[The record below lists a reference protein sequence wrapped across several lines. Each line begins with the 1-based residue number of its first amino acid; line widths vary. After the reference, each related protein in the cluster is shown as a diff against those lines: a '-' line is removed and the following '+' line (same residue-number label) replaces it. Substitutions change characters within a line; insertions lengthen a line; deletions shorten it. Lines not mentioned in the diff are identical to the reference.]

1 MKRYGVERIRTSC
14 FRHFVLR
21 SALIALALISGMH
34 YQQAHGQGIAP
45 NVPTLV
51 EAAPAAD
58 LPTLEAEEA
67 GDPIPTKNLL
77 QVFRDGGLLMYPI
90 GLCSIILLV
99 FVFERAISL
108 RRGRVIPGPFVK
120 RFIEQL
126 KDGRID
132 QEQAL
137 ALCEEN
143 QSPVAEVFAA
153 AVKKW
158 GRSCVEVEQAILDSG
173 ERVTTRLRQYLRL
186 FNGISTISP
195 LLGLL
200 GTVLG
205 MISAF
210 NAIADSGEAAGQ
222 RELLASG
229 ISQALLTTAAGLT
242 VALPA
247 LIAYLFFSG
256 RVDRLI
262 IEIDA
267 HSQEVVNAIASD
279 GWKDKKKPAS
289 RRSSRTTAK
298 AA

>member
-1 MKRYGVERIRTSC
+1 MIHNGVERIRPSR
-14 FRHFVLR
+14 FGR
-21 SALIALALISGMH
+21 SLLWGVFCALVAFSWMNTAAAQTPQI
-34 YQQAHGQGIAP
+34 
-45 NVPTLV
+45 V
-51 EAAPAAD
+51 EAAPAAAQPAP
-58 LPTLEAEEA
+58 LPGLPEVAE

-90 GLCSIILLV
+90 GLCSFILLV

-108 RRGRVIPGPFVK
+108 RRGRVIPRPFVK
-120 RFIEQL
+120 RFIEQV

-132 QEQAL
+132 QDQAL

-173 ERVTTRLRQYLRL
+173 ERVTSRLRQYLRL

-210 NAIADSGEAAGQ
+210 NAIAASGEAAGQ

-279 GWKDKKKPAS
+279 GWKEKKKSPS
-289 RRSSRTTAK
+289 RRTSRTTAK

>member
-1 MKRYGVERIRTSC
+1 MTDNGVERIRPSRFC
-14 FRHFVLR
+14 R
-21 SALIALALISGMH
+21 SLLSSVFCALALFSLISTTAA
-34 YQQAHGQGIAP
+34 QAPQI
-45 NVPTLV
+45 V
-51 EAAPAAD
+51 EAAPAAAQPAP
-58 LPTLEAEEA
+58 LPNLQEVAE

-90 GLCSIILLV
+90 GLCSFILLV

-108 RRGRVIPGPFVK
+108 RRGRVIPRPFVK
-120 RFIEQL
+120 RFIEQV

-132 QEQAL
+132 QDQAL

-173 ERVTTRLRQYLRL
+173 ERVTSRLRQYLRL

-210 NAIADSGEAAGQ
+210 NAIAANGEAASQ

-279 GWKDKKKPAS
+279 GWKEKKKSPSRRAS
-289 RRSSRTTAK
+289 RSTAK

>member
-1 MKRYGVERIRTSC
+1 MDKHGVRQIFSARKMALLGAGC
-14 FRHFVLR
+14 ALVLLTG
-21 SALIALALISGMH
+21 APVGA
-34 YQQAHGQGIAP
+34 QG
-45 NVPTLV
+45 
-51 EAAPAAD
+51 AAAV
-58 LPTLEAEEA
+58 LEA

-90 GLCSIILLV
+90 ALCSFILLV

-126 KDGRID
+126 KEGRLD
-132 QEQAL
+132 QDQAL

-158 GRSCVEVEQAILDSG
+158 GRSCVEVEQAILDAG
-173 ERVTTRLRQYLRL
+173 ERVTNNLRQYLRL

-200 GTVLG
+200 GTVVG

-210 NAIADSGEAAGQ
+210 NAISAAGEVAGQ
-222 RELLASG
+222 RELLAGG
-229 ISQALLTTAAGLT
+229 ISQALLTTAAGLS

-247 LIAYLFFSG
+247 LIAYLFFSS

-262 IEIDA
+262 MEIDA
-267 HSQEVVNAIASD
+267 HGQEVVNAIASD
-279 GWKDKKKPAS
+279 GWKEKKTPS
-289 RRSSRTTAK
+289 RRAAKTAK

>member
-1 MKRYGVERIRTSC
+1 MKRHGVEWMLTSR
-14 FRHFVLR
+14 FLR
-21 SALIALALISGMH
+21 SLTCGALLAVLWGCLTSSLL
-34 YQQAHGQGIAP
+34 AQGVVEPAP
-45 NVPTLV
+45 LP
-51 EAAPAAD
+51 PG
-58 LPTLEAEEA
+58 LPTLGEES
-67 GDPIPTKNLL
+67 PIPTKNLL
-77 QVFRDGGLLMYPI
+77 QVFHDGGLLMYPI
-90 GLCSIILLV
+90 ALCSFILLV

-108 RRGRVIPGPFVK
+108 RRGRVIPRPFVK

-132 QEQAL
+132 QDQAL

-158 GRSCVEVEQAILDSG
+158 GRSCVEVEQAILDAG
-173 ERVTTRLRQYLRL
+173 ERVTSRLRQYLRL

-210 NAIADSGEAAGQ
+210 NAIAANGEAAGQ
-222 RELLASG
+222 REVLASG
-229 ISQALLTTAAGLT
+229 ISQALLTTAAGMS

-262 IEIDA
+262 MEIDL
-267 HSQEVVNAIASD
+267 HGQEVVNAIASD
-279 GWKDKKKPAS
+279 GWKEKKKSPSKRAS
-289 RRSSRTTAK
+289 RSTAK

>member
-1 MKRYGVERIRTSC
+1 MISHGVEWMLTSHIR
-14 FRHFVLR
+14 R
-21 SALIALALISGMH
+21 SLAYGALLTIVWGCLASSLL
-34 YQQAHGQGIAP
+34 AQGAAEPAP
-45 NVPTLV
+45 
-51 EAAPAAD
+51 
-58 LPTLEAEEA
+58 LPPGLPSLSEEN
-67 GDPIPTKNLL
+67 PIPTKNLL
-77 QVFRDGGLLMYPI
+77 QVFHDGGLLMYPI
-90 GLCSIILLV
+90 ALCSFILLV

-108 RRGRVIPGPFVK
+108 RRGRVIPRPFVK
-120 RFIEQL
+120 RFIEQV

-132 QEQAL
+132 QDQAL

-158 GRSCVEVEQAILDSG
+158 GRSCVEVEQAILDAG
-173 ERVTTRLRQYLRL
+173 ERVTSRLRQYLRL

-210 NAIADSGEAAGQ
+210 NAIAANGEAAGQ
-222 RELLASG
+222 REVLASG
-229 ISQALLTTAAGLT
+229 ISQALLTTAAGMS

-262 IEIDA
+262 MEIDL

-279 GWKDKKKPAS
+279 GWKDKRKSTSRRAS
-289 RRSSRTTAK
+289 RSTAK

>member
-1 MKRYGVERIRTSC
+1 MSNNGLKIMARAVWRRSQVGLVTLL
-14 FRHFVLR
+14 VLCLLPCR
-21 SALIALALISGMH
+21 WAWADQGRPDEMAAGPALALMSE
-34 YQQAHGQGIAP
+34 QS
-45 NVPTLV
+45 
-51 EAAPAAD
+51 
-58 LPTLEAEEA
+58 
-67 GDPIPTKNLL
+67 PIPTKNLL
-77 QVFRDGGLLMYPI
+77 QVFRDGGPLMYPI
-90 GLCSIILLV
+90 GLCSFILLV

-126 KDGRID
+126 KDGRLD
-132 QEQAL
+132 QDQAL

-158 GRSCVEVEQAILDSG
+158 GRSCVEVEQALLDSG
-173 ERVTTRLRQYLRL
+173 ERVTAKLRQYLRL

-200 GTVLG
+200 GTVVG

-210 NAIADSGEAAGQ
+210 NAISVQGEAAGQ

-229 ISQALLTTAAGLT
+229 ISQALLTTAAGLS

-247 LIAYLFFSG
+247 LIAYLLFSG

-262 IEIDA
+262 MEIDA
-267 HSQEVVNAIASD
+267 HGQEVVNAIASD
-279 GWKDKKKPAS
+279 GWKEKKPAS
-289 RRSSRTTAK
+289 RRTSRTAK

>member
-1 MKRYGVERIRTSC
+1 MAAGP
-14 FRHFVLR
+14 
-21 SALIALALISGMH
+21 ALALMSE
-34 YQQAHGQGIAP
+34 QS
-45 NVPTLV
+45 
-51 EAAPAAD
+51 
-58 LPTLEAEEA
+58 
-67 GDPIPTKNLL
+67 PIPTKNLL
-77 QVFRDGGLLMYPI
+77 QVFRDGGPLMYPI
-90 GLCSIILLV
+90 GLCSFILLV

-126 KDGRID
+126 KDGRLD
-132 QEQAL
+132 QDQAL

-158 GRSCVEVEQAILDSG
+158 GRSCVEVEQALLDSG
-173 ERVTTRLRQYLRL
+173 ERVTAKLRQYLRL

-200 GTVLG
+200 GTVVG

-210 NAIADSGEAAGQ
+210 NAISVQGEAAGQ

-229 ISQALLTTAAGLT
+229 ISQALLTTAAGLS

-247 LIAYLFFSG
+247 LIAYLLFSG

-262 IEIDA
+262 MEIDA
-267 HSQEVVNAIASD
+267 HGQEVVNAIASD
-279 GWKDKKKPAS
+279 GWKEKKPAS
-289 RRSSRTTAK
+289 RRTSRTAK

>member
-1 MKRYGVERIRTSC
+1 MISHGVEWMLTSHV
-14 FRHFVLR
+14 RR
-21 SALIALALISGMH
+21 SLAYGALLTIVWGCMASSLLA
-34 YQQAHGQGIAP
+34 QGAVEPAP
-45 NVPTLV
+45 LP
-51 EAAPAAD
+51 PG
-58 LPTLEAEEA
+58 LPTLSE
-67 GDPIPTKNLL
+67 DSPIPTKNLL
-77 QVFRDGGLLMYPI
+77 QVFHDGGLLMYPI
-90 GLCSIILLV
+90 ALCSFILLV

-108 RRGRVIPGPFVK
+108 RRGRVIPRPFVK
-120 RFIEQL
+120 RFIEQV

-132 QEQAL
+132 QDQAL

-158 GRSCVEVEQAILDSG
+158 GRSCVEVEQAILDAG
-173 ERVTTRLRQYLRL
+173 ERVTSRLRQYLRL

-210 NAIADSGEAAGQ
+210 NAIAANGEAAGQ

-229 ISQALLTTAAGLT
+229 ISQALLTTAAGMT

-262 IEIDA
+262 MEIDL

-279 GWKDKKKPAS
+279 GWKDKKKSPSRRAS
-289 RRSSRTTAK
+289 RSTAK

>member
-1 MKRYGVERIRTSC
+1 MLTSR
-14 FRHFVLR
+14 FLR
-21 SALIALALISGMH
+21 SLTCGALLAILWACS
-34 YQQAHGQGIAP
+34 ASSVLAQGAVEPAP
-45 NVPTLV
+45 LP
-51 EAAPAAD
+51 PG
-58 LPTLEAEEA
+58 LPTLGEES
-67 GDPIPTKNLL
+67 PIPTKNLL
-77 QVFRDGGLLMYPI
+77 QVFHDGGLLMYPI
-90 GLCSIILLV
+90 ALCSFILLV

-108 RRGRVIPGPFVK
+108 RRGRVIPRPFVK

-132 QEQAL
+132 QDQAL

-158 GRSCVEVEQAILDSG
+158 GRSCVEVEQAILDAG
-173 ERVTTRLRQYLRL
+173 ERVTSRLRQYLRL

-210 NAIADSGEAAGQ
+210 NAIAANGEAAGQ
-222 RELLASG
+222 REVLASG
-229 ISQALLTTAAGLT
+229 ISQALLTTAAGMS

-262 IEIDA
+262 MEIDL
-267 HSQEVVNAIASD
+267 HGQEVVNAIASD
-279 GWKDKKKPAS
+279 GWKEKKKSPSKRAS
-289 RRSSRTTAK
+289 RSTAK